1 MTTRAEE
8 FISAAQND
16 PELRSQI
23 NSATTPEE
31 GTKVLSDAGYGD
43 VSISDLKSEVASD
56 NASGE
61 LSDEEL
67 GAASGG
73 FSISINI

>member
-31 GTKVLSDAGYGD
+31 
-43 VSISDLKSEVASD
+43 
-56 NASGE
+56 
-61 LSDEEL
+61 EL